1 MEDEFNDILHDWY
14 ETQRNKED
22 PWPGVVSA
30 LESYDGC
37 DVDDIVKEIKQ
48 EKLFMCNHK

>member
-1 MEDEFNDILHDWY
+1 MEDEFNDILDDWY
-14 ETQRNKED
+14 ERNKED

-48 EKLFMCNHK
+48 EKLFMCNHNE